1 MLARLTKLATI
12 STMLRTGVLEKRAV
26 IGVLGTLVGKAAT
39 TVAKHP
45 VAALTAATT
54 VPVAKGK
61 YDENVAKFRQA
72 SGSVPY
78 PPGVG

>member
-1 MLARLTKLATI
+1 
-12 STMLRTGVLEKRAV
+12 MLRQLAKIAALSEKLRGGALEKKAV

-45 VAALTAATT
+45 VAALTAAT
-54 VPVAKGK
+54 VAPMAKGK
-61 YDENVAKFRQA
+61 YDENVSKFRQA
-72 SGSVPY
+72 AGQVPY

>member
-1 MLARLTKLATI
+1 MLTQLAKYAAL
-12 STMLRTGVLEKRAV
+12 SQKLRTGALEKKAV

-45 VAALTAATT
+45 VAALTAATA
-54 VPVAKGK
+54 VPMAKGK
-61 YDENVAKFRQA
+61 YDENVSKFRQA
-72 SGSVPY
+72 SGQVPY